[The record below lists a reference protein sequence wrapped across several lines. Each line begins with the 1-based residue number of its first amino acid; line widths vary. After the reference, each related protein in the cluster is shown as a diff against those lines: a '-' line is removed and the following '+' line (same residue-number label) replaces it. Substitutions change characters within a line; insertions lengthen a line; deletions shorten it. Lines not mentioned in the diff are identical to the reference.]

1 MLSVRLPKEMENCIN
16 KLSKSTQRPK
26 SFFIKEA
33 LKNYLQDLEDYYEVL
48 SRKNSKDRHL
58 ISLEELESALQDAH
72 R

>member
-1 MLSVRLPKEMENCIN
+1 MLSVRLPKDMENRID

-33 LKNYLQDLEDYYEVL
+33 LKNYLEDLEDYYEVL
-48 SRKNSKDRHL
+48 SRKNSKDRHI
-58 ISLEELESALQDAH
+58 ISLEELENALQDTD